1 MSITAGGGERRCCGF
16 LGDTSIC
23 AFNSN
28 KKRGRRGLGGGS
40 YHAVSE
46 RARPAPIRRCVG
58 ASLETR
64 LVLPFLTWCV
74 TPRLFSRLRTAL
86 EGTSGPPPR
95 MFGAVRLRL
104 RLRVAPFY
112 VRARCVGVV
121 HVGCAARRI
130 GCGAAQRAAAGAV
143 EVSRSSV
150 ASRGGRARCSA
161 FARGARRARRVCGG
175 CRVGG
180 EKLRVGCALARRAGW
195 RMARGGVA
203 APWRTH
209 ARAAGACFGC
219 PPARETC
226 AGACQAPHGLHG
238 VSGARGGVRAGRPST
253 AWMARRK
260 EPPPS
265 LQVDYKGARE
275 HVLDTGGTESSS
287 SCRRLIGGPAGVRA
301 ECVYRIIECVPDHA
315 PPSSAPRA
323 GPRAAAA
330 PADAPAGAA
339 SASVH

>member
-23 AFNSN
+23 AFNSNSN

-143 EVSRSSV
+143 EEQCRFKGRARALFGVCARRSARSARLWRVQSRRREAACRLRVGAARRMADGKRRGGSSV
-150 ASRGGRARCSA
+150 ADSRARC
-161 FARGARRARRVCGG
+161 
-175 CRVGG
+175 
-180 EKLRVGCALARRAGW
+180 
-195 RMARGGVA
+195 
-203 APWRTH
+203 
-209 ARAAGACFGC
+209 
-219 PPARETC
+219 
-226 AGACQAPHGLHG
+226 
-238 VSGARGGVRAGRPST
+238 
-253 AWMARRK
+253 
-260 EPPPS
+260 
-265 LQVDYKGARE
+265 
-275 HVLDTGGTESSS
+275 
-287 SCRRLIGGPAGVRA
+287 RRLFRLFTGTRGV
-301 ECVYRIIECVPDHA
+301 
-315 PPSSAPRA
+315 
-323 GPRAAAA
+323 
-330 PADAPAGAA
+330 
-339 SASVH
+339 